1 MSNPNP
7 LFYGGDPW
15 YALLA
20 FFLAFTLFL
29 IPPFAG
35 VRLYNWV
42 KDRMGYNWLANH
54 TEDNTMVLTWS
65 SHTDSVKKLSNR
77 NSVMKEEPIANF
89 FIAEDEVESVEIA
102 RNCNADYVLVAY
114 PSDVYKFG
122 IIASVAGK
130 NPRDY
135 ITPNV
140 TYEKIERRSVVKK
153 ATVGM
158 KMIYGEEIEGFEK
171 VFDNKRIRIYK
182 VTSVPLWHRDNNKSM
197 VPHISPTS

>member
-7 LFYGGDPW
+7 QFYGGDPW

-54 TEDNTMVLTWS
+54 TEDNTMVLTWW
-65 SHTDSVKKLSNR
+65 SHTDSVEKLSCR
-77 NSVMKEEPIANF
+77 NSVLKEEPIANF
-89 FIAEDEVESVEIA
+89 FIAENEVESVEIT

-130 NPRDY
+130 NPVDY
-135 ITPNV
+135 ITPHI
-140 TYEKIERRSVVKK
+140 TYEKVERRSVVKK

-158 KMIYGEEIEGFEK
+158 KMMYGEEIEGFEK

-182 VTSVPLWHRDNNKSM
+182 LTSVPLWHRDNNKSM
-197 VPHISPTS
+197 LPNISPT